1 MNEQLTCLGMR
12 LKELRRKRLL
22 TLQQLAERTELTAGL
37 LSKIENFRTI
47 PSLPVLLSIA
57 RALEVDLSV
66 LFEGI
71 TFKQRKPWT
80 LIHEQEQFPVERED
94 STGLEYNMILESA
107 LDSDSFQVM
116 LVTVAPGADREPV
129 AGEGRELLY
138 LLSGTVEYQVGEEK
152 IEMHSGDTLFF
163 DGTLPHVPHN
173 SSKSKAVMLVF
184 YFLKSS
190 M

>member
-1 MNEQLTCLGMR
+1 M
-12 LKELRRKRLL
+12 
-22 TLQQLAERTELTAGL
+22 
-37 LSKIENFRTI
+37 
-47 PSLPVLLSIA
+47 
-57 RALEVDLSV
+57 
-66 LFEGI
+66 
-71 TFKQRKPWT
+71 
-80 LIHEQEQFPVERED
+80 ERED

-163 DGTLPHVPHN
+163 DGTLPHVPRN
-173 SSKSKAVMLVF
+173 FSKIKAVMLVF
-184 YFLKSS
+184 YFLKSP

>member
-1 MNEQLTCLGMR
+1 M
-12 LKELRRKRLL
+12 
-22 TLQQLAERTELTAGL
+22 
-37 LSKIENFRTI
+37 
-47 PSLPVLLSIA
+47 
-57 RALEVDLSV
+57 
-66 LFEGI
+66 
-71 TFKQRKPWT
+71 
-80 LIHEQEQFPVERED
+80 ERED

-163 DGTLPHVPHN
+163 DGDSAPCAAQFFKELKRSCWYFISEKFYVIFSLEYASGFFHVG
-173 SSKSKAVMLVF
+173 
-184 YFLKSS
+184 
-190 M
+190 